1 MRNPQTKA
9 ERRLTGGTLFSG
21 IGSPELAAPWVDWRW
36 CAEID
41 PFASTV
47 LVTRF
52 FGRRNLGDVQSIPH
66 TVEPVDLVVFGSPC
80 QSFSVAGKRAG
91 LDDPRG
97 NLALIGLRVVERV
110 RPRWVVFENV
120 PGLLSSDGWRDFGTF
135 LGALGQCG
143 YGFAYRVLDAQF
155 AGVPQRRRRVFVV
168 GYLGDWRPAAAVLFE
183 PESLSGDSP
192 PRRETGQRIAAS
204 LAVGANRCG
213 GRPGEFV
220 SHAPTLPARSRST
233 GLDFDGGLV
242 AFGGGRRSGAI
253 DVATA
258 CTTSTRIDFETE
270 TLTLAIRGRGE
281 FCDLEFRDDGTA
293 NALLTAS
300 GGRESHRAGCSL
312 GSTAGSLTCG
322 GGKAGEGGLDARFL
336 KNRTLGQK
344 VREIRGFHKRS
355 FAQGD
360 RARRRN
366 LGDCLSKPFF
376 RIRPKGNH
384 QANASL
390 ACYFEQIVR

>member
-1 MRNPQTKA
+1 VR
-9 ERRLTGGTLFSG
+9 GGTLFSG

-41 PFASTV
+41 PFASAV
-47 LVTRF
+47 LAARF
-52 FGRRNLGDVQSIPH
+52 GERPNLRDVQSIPS
-66 TVEPVDLVVFGSPC
+66 TVEPVDLIVFGSPC

-183 PESLSGDSP
+183 PQSLSGHPP
-192 PRRETGQRIAAS
+192 PRRETGQGVAP
-204 LAVGANRCG
+204 LLEVGARTNG
-213 GRPGEFV
+213 DGERDGDGIGAAGDPMF
-220 SHAPTLPARSRST
+220 TLQAGKQH
-233 GLDFDGGLV
+233 GL
-242 AFGGGRRSGAI
+242 A
-253 DVATA
+253 ATT

-281 FCDLEFRDDGTA
+281 FCDLEVRNDGIA
-293 NALLTAS
+293 NALLTPN
-300 GGRESHRAGCSL
+300 GGRAGMSVGTVAFGESHRGGCSL
-312 GSTAGSLTCG
+312 GSVAGSLTCG
-322 GGKAGEGGLDARFL
+322 GGKPGEEYPAIADAVSVRRLTPRECERLQGFPDDF
-336 KNRTLGQK
+336 TL
-344 VREIRGFHKRS
+344 VTYRGKP
-355 FAQGD
+355 AADG
-360 RARRRN
+360 ARYRV
-366 LGDCLSKPFF
+366 LGNAMAVPVIGWILG
-376 RIRPKGNH
+376 RIRS
-384 QANASL
+384 AEEASG
-390 ACYFEQIVR
+390 AVA